1 MFKREHTSPV
11 RYPKCKS
18 VYRYYIGQIRKTKIY
33 GHWFHRNKNFYVL
46 ENHNNILHNKKRLVW
61 CNVKPSHYDK
71 DVNFLIEIA
80 IMDRQKKLKD
90 EISKLEAWIKNVPE
104 LIREKQE
111 KIQLINQA
119 IKKVSKEKFDW
130 KTYRIANQLSGSEVV
145 RPIDLEHTFDTK
157 TFM

>member
-1 MFKREHTSPV
+1 MFKREHTRPV

-33 GHWFHRNKNFYVL
+33 GHWFHRNKNFYIL
-46 ENHNNILHNKKRLVW
+46 ENHNNILHKKKRLVW

-90 EISKLEAWIKNVPE
+90 EIFKLEAWIKNAPE

-111 KIQLINQA
+111 KIKLINQA
-119 IKKVSKEKFDW
+119 IKKVSKEQFDW
-130 KTYRIANQLSGSEVV
+130 KTYRVANQLSGSEVV
-145 RPIDLEHTFDTK
+145 RPIDLEHTFVTK

>member
-33 GHWFHRNKNFYVL
+33 GHWFHRNKNFYIL
-46 ENHNNILHNKKRLVW
+46 ENH
-61 CNVKPSHYDK
+61 K

-90 EISKLEAWIKNVPE
+90 EISKLEAWIKNAPE

-130 KTYRIANQLSGSEVV
+130 KTYRIANQLNGSEVV